1 MERCSNLKI
10 FSNYKFSLGPF
21 LCWFCR
27 RRKHRERERERD
39 RERDGMRDRPAKGS
53 KRIGIR
59 LVNAGLGQFL
69 AERGPHK

>member
-1 MERCSNLKI
+1 MFNVDLAHSCAGSVEGGST
-10 FSNYKFSLGPF
+10 
-21 LCWFCR
+21 
-27 RRKHRERERERD
+27 ERERERD

>member
-1 MERCSNLKI
+1 MERYSNLKI

-39 RERDGMRDRPAKGS
+39 GMRDRPAKGS
-53 KRIGIR
+53 KRIRIR
-59 LVNAGLGQFL
+59 LVDEGLGQFL